1 MKGDP
6 AGADVESHEAR
17 TTADPSGAD
26 ADTPE
31 ANVVVS
37 AEVVTGKARDDSVH
51 RAGALG
57 DIDPADFVPLHE
69 VLSPPPVPYAA
80 IAATCVSVLLLFVI
94 ALVGLGSPSRDGD
107 LTEGQVL
114 LEGQDVAAG
123 DTVTA
128 DLAEQVVVDVV
139 DLPSEGRDARFV
151 ELGLSVAGLPLGAST
166 AGALPPG
173 GEGATDFGVRSL
185 RVITGGELT
194 GDLRFLDANGDVVA
208 HQKFGLDVDQPW
220 YQTAAALGGLTL
232 LLFVIAYA
240 ISVAAPLW
248 LGRHRRSAGI
258 ALTWLGGI
266 AGLTIQAICW
276 AAGGSEPTLF
286 SVIVVAALGAAAGAA
301 GSWSLFRMRRRH
313 RLLEAGAVKSP
324 LEQAQLDDVPDEK
337 VKAGS
342 SS

>member
-1 MKGDP
+1 VD
-6 AGADVESHEAR
+6 SLL
-17 TTADPSGAD
+17 
-26 ADTPE
+26 
-31 ANVVVS
+31 VS
-37 AEVVTGKARDDSVH
+37 SEVVTGKARDGSVH
-51 RAGALG
+51 RGRDLG

-80 IAATCVSVLLLFVI
+80 IAATCASVVLLLVI
-94 ALVGLGSPSRDGD
+94 ALVGLGTPSRDGD

-114 LEGQDVAAG
+114 LEGQDIAAG
-123 DTVTA
+123 AAVTA
-128 DLAEQVVVDVV
+128 DLAEQVVVDIV
-139 DLPSEGRDARFV
+139 DLPAEARDARFV
-151 ELGLSVAGLPLGAST
+151 ELRLSAAGLPLGTST

-173 GEGATDFGVRSL
+173 GEGTTDFGVRTL

-194 GDLRFLDANGDVVA
+194 GDLRFLDANGDLVD
-208 HQKFGLDVDQPW
+208 HQEFGLDVDQPW

-266 AGLTIQAICW
+266 AGLTIQAIFW
-276 AAGGSEPTLF
+276 AAGGPEPTLL

-324 LEQAQLDDVPDEK
+324 LEQAQADDAPEDK